1 MKRSLELL
9 EEEFLQVLNLPN
21 ESKNECLVQL
31 MNYLEKHYYT
41 FIINPTT
48 EDLKRDSVKL
58 YQRVSNS
65 RDY

>member
-1 MKRSLELL
+1 MKRYLESL
-9 EEEFLQVLNLPN
+9 EEEFLQALNLPN
-21 ESKNECLVQL
+21 ECLVQF
-31 MNYLEKHYYT
+31 MNYLEKRYYT

-48 EDLKRDSVKL
+48 EDLKRESVKL